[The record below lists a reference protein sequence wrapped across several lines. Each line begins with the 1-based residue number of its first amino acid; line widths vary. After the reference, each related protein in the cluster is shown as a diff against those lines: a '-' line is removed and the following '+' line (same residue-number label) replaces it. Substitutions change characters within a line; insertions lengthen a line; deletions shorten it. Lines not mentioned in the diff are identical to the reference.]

1 MSLRILGG
9 NFRNRLLKSP
19 KNQLTRPT
27 LAVLR
32 KAVFDIL
39 QAQVEGSV
47 FLDLFAGS
55 GAMGIEAL
63 SRGASHATFVDNNPV
78 SLRCLKENIHLLQLE
93 QQSSIFSCNYK
104 QALKRLLKK
113 QAHFD
118 IAYID
123 PPYELSLK
131 TPTLQEILSLL
142 DTSCLIKPNGFVFIE
157 EASQSLFEL
166 TSLHFVN
173 VRKFSGTF
181 LQQYQK
187 KYTDKRLLDSIF

>member
-9 NFRNRLLKSP
+9 NFRGRLLKSP
-19 KNQLTRPT
+19 KTKLTRPT

-39 QAQVEGSV
+39 QDQIEDAL

-63 SRGASHATFVDNNPV
+63 SRGAAHVTFVDNNPLAV
-78 SLRCLKENIHLLQLE
+78 RCLKENIHLLQLE
-93 QQSSIFSCNYK
+93 KQSSILLCSYK
-104 QALKRLLKK
+104 KALNQLLKMGR
-113 QAHFD
+113 QFD
-118 IAYID
+118 VAYID

-131 TPTLQEILSLL
+131 TSTLQEIFTLL
-142 DTSCLIKPNGFVFIE
+142 DNSCLIKPSGIVFIE
-157 EASQSLFEL
+157 ETTHSQFDLKSF
-166 TSLHFVN
+166 TFVN
-173 VRKFSGTF
+173 VRKFSGTL

-187 KYTDKRLLDSIF
+187 TY

>member
-9 NFRNRLLKSP
+9 TFRGRLLKSP
-19 KNQLTRPT
+19 KTKLTRPT

-39 QAQVEGSV
+39 HNKIKDAL

-55 GAMGIEAL
+55 GAIGIEAL
-63 SRGASHATFVDNNPV
+63 SRGASHVAFVDNNP
-78 SLRCLKENIHLLQLE
+78 LAIRCLKENIQLLQLE
-93 QQSSIFSCNYK
+93 KQSSILLCSYK
-104 QALKRLLKK
+104 QALKQLLKK
-113 QAHFD
+113 EIQFD

-131 TPTLQEILSLL
+131 TTILQEVFALF
-142 DTSCLIKPNGFVFIE
+142 DHSCLIKPGGIVFIE
-157 EASQSLFEL
+157 ETTHSQFEL
-166 TSLHFVN
+166 KSFDFVN
-173 VRKFSGTF
+173 VRKFSGTL

-187 KYTDKRLLDSIF
+187 KSTY

>member
-9 NFRNRLLKSP
+9 NFRGRLLKSP
-19 KNQLTRPT
+19 KTPLTRPT

-39 QAQVEGSV
+39 HNKIEDAL

-63 SRGASHATFVDNNPV
+63 SRGASHATFVDNNSV
-78 SLRCLKENIHLLQLE
+78 ATRCLKENIQLLQLE
-93 QQSSIFSCNYK
+93 KHCSILPYSYK
-104 QALKRLLKK
+104 QALKQLVKK
-113 QAHFD
+113 ELQFD

-131 TPTLQEILSLL
+131 TTILQEIFALF
-142 DTSCLIKPNGFVFIE
+142 DNSCLIKPNGIVFIE
-157 EASQSLFEL
+157 ETTHTRFEL
-166 TSLHFVN
+166 KTFTFVN
-173 VRKFSGTF
+173 VRKFSGTL

-187 KYTDKRLLDSIF
+187 TY

>member
-9 NFRNRLLKSP
+9 SFRNRLLKSP
-19 KNQLTRPT
+19 KTPLTRPT

-39 QAQVEGSV
+39 HTKIADAV

-63 SRGASHATFVDNNPV
+63 SRGASHAAFVDNNPI

-93 QQSSIFSCNYK
+93 KKSSIFPCSYK
-104 QALKRLLKK
+104 QALKQLSKK
-113 QAHFD
+113 AMQFD

-123 PPYELSLK
+123 PPYDLSLK
-131 TPTLQEILSLL
+131 TPILQEILALFDS
-142 DTSCLIKPNGFVFIE
+142 SCFIKPNGFVFIE
-157 EASQSLFEL
+157 EAAQSQFTLKSFD
-166 TSLHFVN
+166 FVST
-173 VRKFSGTF
+173 RKFSGTF

-187 KYTDKRLLDSIF
+187 RPD

>member
-9 NFRNRLLKSP
+9 DFRGHLLKSP
-19 KNQLTRPT
+19 KTPLTRPT

-39 QAQVEGSV
+39 YHKIEDAL

-63 SRGASHATFVDNNPV
+63 SRGASHVTFVDNNPIATC
-78 SLRCLKENIHLLQLE
+78 CLKENIQLLQLE
-93 QQSSIFSCNYK
+93 KHCSIFSCSYK
-104 QALKRLLKK
+104 QALKQLLKK
-113 QAHFD
+113 EYQFD

-123 PPYELSLK
+123 PPYELSLN
-131 TPTLQEILSLL
+131 TTILQEIFALF
-142 DTSCLIKPNGFVFIE
+142 DCSCLIKPNGIVFIE
-157 EASQSLFEL
+157 ETIHTQFEL
-166 TSLHFVN
+166 KSFTFVN
-173 VRKFSGTF
+173 IRKFSNTL

-187 KYTDKRLLDSIF
+187 KSTY

>member
-9 NFRNRLLKSP
+9 HFRGRLLKSP
-19 KNQLTRPT
+19 KTLLTRPT

-39 QAQVEGSV
+39 QTEIEEAL

-63 SRGASHATFVDNNPV
+63 SRGASHVTFVDNNPIP
-78 SLRCLKENIHLLQLE
+78 LRCLKENIHLLQLE
-93 QQSSIFSCNYK
+93 KQSSVLSYSYK
-104 QALKRLLKK
+104 QALKQLVKK
-113 QAHFD
+113 EVSFD

-131 TPTLQEILSLL
+131 TTILQEIFALFDS
-142 DTSCLIKPNGFVFIE
+142 SCLIKPGGVVFIE
-157 EASQSLFEL
+157 EAAPSHSQFEL
-166 TSLHFVN
+166 QSFHFVSI
-173 VRKFSGTF
+173 RKFSGTL

-187 KYTDKRLLDSIF
+187 KSDTD

>member
-9 NFRNRLLKSP
+9 NFRGRLLKSP
-19 KNQLTRPT
+19 KTHLTRPT

-39 QAQVEGSV
+39 HTKIEDAF

-55 GAMGIEAL
+55 GAMGLEAL
-63 SRGASHATFVDNNPV
+63 SRGASHAFFVDNNV
-78 SLRCLKENIHLLQLE
+78 LSLRCLKENIHLLQLE
-93 QQSSIFSCNYK
+93 KQSSVLSCNYK
-104 QALKRLLKK
+104 QALKQLLKK
-113 QAHFD
+113 QIQFD

-131 TPTLQEILSLL
+131 TTILQEIFALFDS
-142 DTSCLIKPNGFVFIE
+142 SCLIKPGGLVFIE
-157 EASQSLFEL
+157 EAAPAHSRFAFESLN
-166 TSLHFVN
+166 FVN
-173 VRKFSGTF
+173 IRKFSGTL

-187 KYTDKRLLDSIF
+187 KKDPY

>member
-9 NFRNRLLKSP
+9 HLRNRLLKSP
-19 KNQLTRPT
+19 KTQLTRPT

-39 QAQVEGSV
+39 QVQIEGSL

-93 QQSSIFSCNYK
+93 QQSSIFPYNYK
-104 QALKRLLKK
+104 QALKQLLKK
-113 QAHFD
+113 QVRFD

-131 TPTLQEILSLL
+131 TPILQEILSLL
-142 DTSCLIKPNGFVFIE
+142 DISCLIKPNGFVFIE
-157 EASQSLFEL
+157 EASRSLFKFN
-166 TSLHFVN
+166 SLHFVSA
-173 VRKFSGTF
+173 RKFSGTF

-187 KYTDKRLLDSIF
+187 KTCE